1 MISKLFFDTPKSC
14 MKFWM
19 NLRANGI
26 LPSYFDQIELLDI
39 GQLPY
44 NTHDRFKIVLKEL
57 DDALLTI
64 SPSSPLIYSL
74 SASIK

>member
-19 NLRANGI
+19 NLRVNGI
-26 LPSYFDQIELLDI
+26 LPSYFNQIELLDI
-39 GQLPY
+39 GQLPC
-44 NTHDRFKIVLKEL
+44 NTHGRFKIVLQKL
-57 DDALLTI
+57 DEALLTF

>member
-39 GQLPY
+39 GQLA
-44 NTHDRFKIVLKEL
+44 NF
-57 DDALLTI
+57 LTI
-64 SPSSPLIYSL
+64 PMTGSKLFS
-74 SASIK
+74 KN

>member
-26 LPSYFDQIELLDI
+26 LPSYFDQIEFLDI

-44 NTHDRFKIVLKEL
+44 NTHDKF
-57 DDALLTI
+57 
-64 SPSSPLIYSL
+64 
-74 SASIK
+74 